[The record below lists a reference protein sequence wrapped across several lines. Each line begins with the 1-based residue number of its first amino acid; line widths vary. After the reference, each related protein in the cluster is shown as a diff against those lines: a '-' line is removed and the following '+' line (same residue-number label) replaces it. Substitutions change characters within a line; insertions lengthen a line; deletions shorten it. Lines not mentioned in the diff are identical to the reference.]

1 MPVTDEQMTL
11 LHAYLSGE
19 HEIAGTLNR
28 EAAAAGAAGGTAE
41 LVYAAFVI
49 AARQKFSPA

>member
-28 EAAAAGAAGGTAE
+28 EAAAAGGTAE